1 MFGLFKG
8 TKDFAA
14 MSNSFDAVHQ
24 MIQEIAPKFDSAI
37 DKSEF
42 KEYFCALAYMCRAGI
57 MDRLEKYEWP
67 LTSEVFVP
75 SISNKNVTIYVAL
88 TKTKYV
94 VLTAGAMVGAM
105 NEINEIMN
113 KGELFHTLDRRMPVQ
128 IKSKLG
134 L

>member
-1 MFGLFKG
+1 
-8 TKDFAA
+8 
-14 MSNSFDAVHQ
+14 
-24 MIQEIAPKFDSAI
+24 
-37 DKSEF
+37 
-42 KEYFCALAYMCRAGI
+42 